1 MLKIGHPGRTD
12 AEAEAP
18 ILWPLDAKN
27 WKRPLAG
34 MLQTRFTYMTGSET
48 LADAGLVGAAVL
60 QCALIIPGFPGSI
73 FPVLREQQ

>member
-1 MLKIGHPGRTD
+1 
-12 AEAEAP
+12 
-18 ILWPLDAKN
+18 
-27 WKRPLAG
+27 
-34 MLQTRFTYMTGSET
+34 MTGSET